1 MSPSQ
6 QQQRIAVNP
15 EELRN
20 QVIILE
26 AELKN
31 AETELFTFKQVGD
44 KERNMWR
51 WLIEQLVDPS
61 RSRTN
66 LNEWLTAHKS
76 HQAAQVA
83 IKDIEL
89 AKKKASVAI
98 ARAMLEQA
106 EGKPPSSGKLIVS

>member
-6 QQQRIAVNP
+6 QQQRIGVNP

-20 QVIILE
+20 QIIILE
-26 AELKN
+26 AEAKN
-31 AETELFTFKQVGD
+31 AEAELFMFKQLGE
-44 KERNMWR
+44 KERLFWR
-51 WLIEQLVDPS
+51 WLVDQLVDPS

-66 LNEWLTAHKS
+66 LNDFVTAHKS
-76 HQAAQVA
+76 YQAAQVA

-89 AKKKASVAI
+89 AKKKAAVAI

-106 EGKPPSSGKLIVS
+106 EGTQKPAKLIVS

>member
-6 QQQRIAVNP
+6 QQQRIGVNP

-20 QVIILE
+20 QVAILE
-26 AELKN
+26 AEAKN
-31 AETELFTFKQVGD
+31 AETELFTFKRVCET
-44 KERNMWR
+44 ERNMWR
-51 WLIEQLVDPS
+51 WLVDSLFSPD
-61 RSRTN
+61 RSRQN
-66 LNEWLTAHKS
+66 LNDFVTAHKA

-89 AKKKASVAI
+89 AKKKAAVAI

-106 EGKPPSSGKLIVS
+106 EGTQKPAKLIVS